1 MTSADNRI
9 KTEVAAT
16 FGLLTECCWCADF
29 HESVMERATKL
40 ALDCQVCEFLKFY
53 CVNVEKNKMF

>member
-1 MTSADNRI
+1 
-9 KTEVAAT
+9 
-16 FGLLTECCWCADF
+16 
-29 HESVMERATKL
+29 MERATKL